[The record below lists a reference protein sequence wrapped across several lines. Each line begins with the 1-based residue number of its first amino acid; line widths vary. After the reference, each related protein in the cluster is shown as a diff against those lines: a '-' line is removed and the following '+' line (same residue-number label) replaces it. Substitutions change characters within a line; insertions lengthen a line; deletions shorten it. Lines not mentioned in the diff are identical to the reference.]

1 MSSRD
6 ILLSNL
12 IPFDWFLYF
21 DLTKGYRDKERTSNW
36 EGEFR
41 KTTKHM
47 NLNEW

>member
-6 ILLSNL
+6 ILRSIL
-12 IPFDWFLYF
+12 ILFYWFLYF
-21 DLTKGYRDKERTSNW
+21 DLPEVYREKECKSNL
-36 EGEFR
+36 EGNFR